1 MEQYLTYPV
10 EGLVQ
15 DRMSEGILRTL
26 IEVGPKTY
34 ENSDD
39 INALENFMWAA
50 TTALNGIIGV
60 GVLQDWTTHMI
71 GHELTSQYG
80 IAHGRTLAIVLPYLL
95 REKKD
100 LEKDKLLQFAKEVW
114 NIQDGTDDEKIDLA
128 INNTESFFNSLGI
141 VTKLS
146 HYGIDD
152 DGLDS
157 GREHVVNGAH
167 RTLRNSRPWS

>member
-1 MEQYLTYPV
+1 
-10 EGLVQ
+10 
-15 DRMSEGILRTL
+15 
-26 IEVGPKTY
+26 
-34 ENSDD
+34 
-39 INALENFMWAA
+39 MWAA

-60 GVLQDWTTHMI
+60 GVPQDWTTHMI

-95 REKKD
+95 KKKD
-100 LEKDKLLQFAKEVW
+100 PEKRQTPAVCQRSW

-146 HYGIDD
+146 TMESMTMVSIVWSLAWKKWGSPH
-152 DGLDS
+152 S
-157 GREHVVNGAH
+157 PKHK
-167 RTLRNSRPWS
+167 TLVLM